1 MDEPATQLVVFT
13 DLDGCLLNKAD
24 YDWSAAEPMLR
35 RLEHL
40 GVPVVLS
47 SSKTVAEMT
56 ELRQELSVPEAPFIS
71 ENGGVVRWPDS
82 LLPHD
87 AASTVPA
94 ENVAAAMSRAMILNV
109 LAQLK
114 KQFQFRSFV
123 DLGVDGVM
131 ANTDLPRDKAELACQ
146 RHSTEPLLWDD
157 TDENVDIFRTKLTEQ
172 NLTLTKGGRFWHV
185 AGHATKGQGM
195 RQVADRYRETIPR
208 GITTAAIGDNPI
220 DQSMLDIAD
229 YPIGIPAVDGCMNV
243 EVDPHRGI
251 VASRDGAAGW
261 AESVGQLLDQLGFDD
276 ANQ

>member
-1 MDEPATQLVVFT
+1 MDEPSAQLVVFT

-24 YDWSAAEPMLR
+24 YDWSVAEPMLR

-47 SSKTVAEMT
+47 SSKTVAEMS
-56 ELRQELSVPEAPFIS
+56 ELRHELCVPEAPFIS
-71 ENGGVVRWPDS
+71 ENGGVVHWPDS
-82 LLPHD
+82 WLPHD
-87 AASTVPA
+87 EASTEPA
-94 ENVAAAMSRAMILNV
+94 ENVAAATSRSMILKV

-123 DLGVDGVM
+123 DLGVEGVM

-157 TDENVDIFRTKLTEQ
+157 TDENVDVFRTKLTEQ

-185 AGHATKGQGM
+185 AGHATKGRAM
-195 RQVADRYRETIPR
+195 RQVADRYRETTPR
-208 GITTAAIGDNPI
+208 GITTAAIGDSPI

-229 YPIGIPAVDGCMNV
+229 YPIGIPAVDGRLNV
-243 EVDPHRGI
+243 EVAAQRGI